1 MTNAL
6 SDTSGLRRARSVD
19 RRAAD
24 GPTFDPITPR
34 LPPAVPS
41 RLGARPQPGSSR
53 PVSWRSLPS
62 RWCGRSERSRRSPD
76 RVRLR
81 PFARRQRSG
90 VASTSCHEDTGCRTL
105 VKIDVEGYEAEALQ
119 GSTRLSPCQT
129 LQPWCSKATPSRSIT
144 SRESPRSLSA
154 RAIACSGYDR
164 RARARPRTRAR
175 TRSPEM
181 PWRFTQASPSRHG
194 TTSSPGRITARPD
207 HLSAAPGGLREAPTA

>member
-144 SRESPRSLSA
+144 SRELASLLERQSYRLFGLRPTGPRTTQDPRSDSISRDALALHS
-154 RAIACSGYDR
+154 SV
-164 RARARPRTRAR
+164 T
-175 TRSPEM
+175 
-181 PWRFTQASPSRHG
+181 FASWNDLVTWPNHC
-194 TTSSPGRITARPD
+194 PA
-207 HLSAAPGGLREAPTA
+207 